1 MEKKKAQ
8 KLSALAKYGYA
19 VGGMTDTLS
28 YDFPSTFLLFFLTDC
43 AGLSAAFAA
52 TVVTVGS
59 IFDVVTDPIVG
70 AFCNKLKKKMGGMRR
85 WLPVAVVFYVCGYYP
100 LFSVL
105 NFSQTGKFIWYLGF
119 YCIYWIGY
127 KLYNIPYYSMT
138 ITEDNTERSQIRLI
152 AQILQY
158 IAVFLSCS
166 APAAMVAMM
175 KNGGIPETK
184 GWMYVAWIE
193 ATCAI
198 ITILTVYFTTKG
210 AEIDIETEAE
220 EEKKNVLAE
229 FADIMK
235 ERPFAVISISC
246 FLYRLSYSLFLIVS
260 TYYIFHSLNM
270 SEWAYSGFNLIVSFG
285 GMAVMAILIK
295 VIEKQDKVKILIACL
310 LFSGTIVCLFS
321 GFKTVS
327 VAMLFVLGA
336 LYTIG
341 DSAYWGMNYS
351 VLYDCYESDEF
362 EHGRRRESSI
372 YSLYSMLQKLSYTV
386 AAALVGVVLTKI
398 GYDETLGAGN
408 AQATLDGIRMLFCF
422 GTGGPAVLAA
432 LLMCL
437 NPLKKEKYTLLLK
450 QLEAKRAGKP
460 FSTNGLK
467 GCVSEKFYEEH
478 LSEEKEG

>member
-1 MEKKKAQ
+1 
-8 KLSALAKYGYA
+8 
-19 VGGMTDTLS
+19 
-28 YDFPSTFLLFFLTDC
+28 
-43 AGLSAAFAA
+43 
-52 TVVTVGS
+52 
-59 IFDVVTDPIVG
+59 
-70 AFCNKLKKKMGGMRR
+70 
-85 WLPVAVVFYVCGYYP
+85 
-100 LFSVL
+100 
-105 NFSQTGKFIWYLGF
+105 
-119 YCIYWIGY
+119 
-127 KLYNIPYYSMT
+127 
-138 ITEDNTERSQIRLI
+138 
-152 AQILQY
+152 
-158 IAVFLSCS
+158 
-166 APAAMVAMM
+166 
-175 KNGGIPETK
+175 
-184 GWMYVAWIE
+184 
-193 ATCAI
+193 
-198 ITILTVYFTTKG
+198 
-210 AEIDIETEAE
+210 
-220 EEKKNVLAE
+220 
-229 FADIMK
+229 
-235 ERPFAVISISC
+235 
-246 FLYRLSYSLFLIVS
+246 
-260 TYYIFHSLNM
+260 M
-270 SEWAYSGFNLIVSFG
+270 SEWAYTGFNLIASFG

-321 GFKTVS
+321 GFKSVS
-327 VAMLFVLGA
+327 AAMLFALGA

-398 GYDETLGAGN
+398 GYDETLGAAN
-408 AQATLDGIRMLFCF
+408 TQATLDGIRMLFCF
-422 GTGGPAVLAA
+422 GTGGPAVLAG